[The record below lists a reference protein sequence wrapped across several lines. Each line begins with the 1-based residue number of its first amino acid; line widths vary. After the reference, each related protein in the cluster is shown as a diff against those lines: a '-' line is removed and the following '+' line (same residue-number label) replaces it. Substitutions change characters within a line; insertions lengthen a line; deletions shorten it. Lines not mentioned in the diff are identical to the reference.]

1 MKDVHIVRYLVLLL
15 AAVPVS
21 AQSNAEFFEAKIRPV
36 LAKSCYGCHS
46 SKLKSP
52 MGGLALDSKAS
63 LRRGGGSGQPVAPGK
78 PAESLLLKAIRY
90 TDPILSMP
98 PSGKLPD
105 ATIAD
110 FEQWIANGAVD
121 PRPDSVPEASTA
133 APPRGMSLEAGRKW
147 WSFQPVR
154 EIPAPTTKQASSRNK
169 LDAFL
174 LARLEQKGLKFSPP
188 ADLRTLARRAYVGL
202 TGLTPGYDEIEAF
215 AKDTAPDAYEKL
227 IERLLASPRYG
238 ERWGRNWLDVARYA
252 DNSPYA
258 WRYRDWVIEAMNR
271 DVPYD
276 RFVKLQLAADL
287 MPDAKRD
294 DLRALGFQGTAPT
307 VGKDLNLSQDVIM
320 AFYTDDWDERVDSV
334 MRGTLGLTVTCAR
347 CHDHK
352 FDPITTKDYY
362 GLVGV
367 FASTSPGERP
377 VFDIDPKTETRFMW
391 IANKLVELDV
401 KARRLTAFPGSKLP
415 ETAAK
420 AARILSQIQQL
431 QTELDGLKDPY
442 PQLADHVKV
451 YGTNLPKVQP
461 KNIVFPRPDPS
472 EPFMNTVYEAAI
484 YVDGSDPELTALDQ
498 RPGEPRDIPVL
509 LHGNVNTPGD
519 PAPRGFPAVLAK
531 GDRLFQKGSGRLEL
545 SERIFTD
552 AASLAARVI
561 VNRVWGWH
569 FGAPLVVTAS
579 DFGTQGEKPS
589 HPELLDDLAARFI
602 AKGWSMKWLHREI
615 MLSTAYRQ
623 SSRPSAEGLRVDQEN
638 QLLWRINPRRLDIE
652 AFRDSI
658 LQMAGTL
665 NTEMY
670 GVPKDLDAKD
680 NNRRTVYGQINR
692 QGLNALLKLY
702 DFPDAMETS
711 PGRYLTTTP
720 LQQLFVLNSA
730 FMQEKAVT
738 IANTAAREPDSKAAV
753 RSLYKKILAREPD
766 ADEVDLALSY
776 LNGGTLAQ
784 YAQVLLSSNEVT
796 FWP

>member
-1 MKDVHIVRYLVLLL
+1 MKDTNIAGHLILLI
-15 AAVPVS
+15 AAVPVL
-21 AQSNAEFFEAKIRPV
+21 AQSNADLFEAKIRPV
-36 LAKSCYGCHS
+36 LAKNCYGCHS

-52 MGGLALDSKAS
+52 MSGLVLDTKAG
-63 LRRGGGSGQPVAPGK
+63 LRKGGSLGAAVVSGK
-78 PAESLLLKAIRY
+78 PAESTLLKAIRY
-90 TDPILSMP
+90 TDSGLSMP

-105 ATIAD
+105 AVIAD

-121 PRPDSVPEASTA
+121 PRPDSATDAVATPA
-133 APPRGMSLEAGRKW
+133 RGMTLEAGRKW

-154 EIPAPTTKQASSRNK
+154 EIQPPPTKQAWTRNK

-174 LARLEQKGLKFSPP
+174 LAGLEAKGLKFSPP
-188 ADLRTLARRAYVGL
+188 ADARTLIRRAYVDL
-202 TGLTPGYDEIEAF
+202 TGLTPDYEEVEAF

-227 IERLLASPRYG
+227 LGRLLASPRYG
-238 ERWGRNWLDVARYA
+238 ERWGRSWLDVASYA

-258 WRYRDWVIEAMNR
+258 WRYRDWVIEAFNH

-287 MPDAKRD
+287 MPNTKRE
-294 DLRALGFQGTAPT
+294 DLRALGYQGTAPT
-307 VGKDLNLSQDVIM
+307 IGKDLNLSQDVIM
-320 AFYTDDWDERVDSV
+320 TFYTDDWDERVDAV
-334 MRGTLGLTVTCAR
+334 TRGVLGLTVTCAR

-391 IANKLVELDV
+391 VQNKLTELDV
-401 KARRLTAFPGSKLP
+401 KERRLTAFPGSKP
-415 ETAAK
+415 AETAVK
-420 AARILSQIQQL
+420 AARLMGEIRQL
-431 QTELDGLKDPY
+431 QAELDELKGPH
-442 PQLADHVKV
+442 PELAAHVKA
-451 YGTNLPKVQP
+451 YGKNLPEVQP

-472 EPFMNTVYEAAI
+472 EPFMNTVYDAAL
-484 YVDGSDPELTALDQ
+484 YVDGSDPDLTVLDQ
-498 RPGEPRDIPVL
+498 RPGETRDIPVL

-519 PAPRGFPAVLAK
+519 PAPRGFPAVLSK

-545 SERIFTD
+545 GDKIFSD
-552 AASLAARVI
+552 AAPLAARVI

-569 FGAPLVVTAS
+569 FGNPLVATAS

-602 AKGWSMKWLHREI
+602 ANGWSMKWLHREI
-615 MLSTAYRQ
+615 MLSAAYRQ
-623 SSRPSAEGLRVDQEN
+623 SSHPNAEALRVDQEN
-638 QLLWRINPRRLDIE
+638 QLVWRMNPRRLDIE
-652 AFRDSI
+652 VFRDSI
-658 LQMAGTL
+658 LRMAGTL
-665 NTEMY
+665 NGEMY

-692 QGLNALLKLY
+692 QGLNGLLKLY
-702 DFPDAMETS
+702 DFPDAMQTS

-730 FMQEKAVT
+730 FMQGKAAT
-738 IANTAAREPDSKAAV
+738 IASAAGQERDSKAAI
-753 RSLYKKILAREPD
+753 RSLYKRVLAREPD
-766 ADEVDLALSY
+766 VEEIDGALSY

-784 YAQVLLSSNEVT
+784 YAQVLLSSNEAI